1 MSKTSGERKT
11 IYLLPGVGCDEKVFN
26 KLELSGYEMVP
37 LRWLSPR
44 EGEKLK
50 DYVKRLLPQITAP
63 EPILMGLSFG
73 GIVSIELSKLI
84 KTHKI
89 IIISSIKTYH
99 ERPVKM
105 SLLYLLK
112 FYRILPARLAVR
124 FRFWQRWA
132 IGSLNYDE
140 KNLVEEMIE
149 NIDLKFNKW
158 AVDQAI
164 HWDNTDIPDNIIH
177 IHGDEDNIFP
187 NMYIRNYHRIKGGTH
202 FMIVRHAK
210 QISHIILKELEQAA
224 DAPRDENFITQTAKE
239 KKRAKAKVKSKAK
252 TKTKEKARAISRNL
266 VLKMKSPFKKKK
278 LRA

>member
-1 MSKTSGERKT
+1 MKKT
-11 IYLLPGVGCDEKVFN
+11 IYLLPGVGCDEKVFRN
-26 KLELSGYEMVP
+26 LELPGYEMVP
-37 LRWLSPR
+37 VKWLTPKKD
-44 EGEKLK
+44 ENLK
-50 DYVKRLLPQITAP
+50 AYVKRLLPQITAP
-63 EPILMGLSFG
+63 EPILLGLSFG
-73 GIVSIELSKLI
+73 GIAAIEISKLI
-84 KTHKI
+84 KTRKV

-140 KNLVEEMIE
+140 QNLVEEMIE
-149 NIDLKFNKW
+149 NIDLNFNKW

-164 HWDNTDIPDNIIH
+164 HWDNTEIPKNIVH

-187 NMYIRNYHRIKGGTH
+187 HIYIRHYHRVRGGTH

-210 QISHIILKELEQAA
+210 QISHIILHELEK
-224 DAPRDENFITQTAKE
+224 PEGAKKGE
-239 KKRAKAKVKSKAK
+239 TYEEESVKDKKKKKKKAK
-252 TKTKEKARAISRNL
+252 TKSISRKI
-266 VLKMKSPFKKKK
+266 VSRVKAPFKKK

>member
-1 MSKTSGERKT
+1 MKKT
-11 IYLLPGVGCDEKVFN
+11 IYLLPGVGCDEKVFRN
-26 KLELSGYEMVP
+26 LELPGYEMIP
-37 LRWLSPR
+37 IKWLSPL

-50 DYVKRLLPQITAP
+50 EYVKRLLPQITAP

-73 GIVSIELSKLI
+73 GIVAIEISKLI
-84 KTHKI
+84 KTHRV

-105 SLLYLLK
+105 SLLYLMK

-132 IGSLNYDE
+132 IGNLNDDE

-149 NIDLKFNKW
+149 NIDLRFNKW

-164 HWDNTDIPDNIIH
+164 HWDNTEIPPNIIH
-177 IHGDEDNIFP
+177 IHGDQDNIFP
-187 NMYIRNYHRIKGGTH
+187 HIYIRHYHRIRGGTH

-210 QISHIILKELEQAA
+210 QISHIIQRELEKAEGEPQG
-224 DAPRDENFITQTAKE
+224 EHFETQTAKE
-239 KKRAKAKVKSKAK
+239 KRRAKTKSNTRGKVKSVSRKLV
-252 TKTKEKARAISRNL
+252 EK
-266 VLKMKSPFKKKK
+266 VKKPFRKRKHS
-278 LRA
+278 

>member
-1 MSKTSGERKT
+1 MKKT
-11 IYLLPGVGCDEKVFN
+11 IYLLPGVGCDDKVFRN
-26 KLELSGYEMVP
+26 LELPDYEMVP
-37 LRWLSPR
+37 IKWLTPR
-44 EGEKLK
+44 KDEHLK
-50 DYVKRLLPQITAP
+50 EYVKRLLPQIKTDT

-73 GIVSIELSKLI
+73 GIVAVEISKLI
-84 KTHKI
+84 KTHKV

-105 SLLYLLK
+105 SLLYLMK
-112 FYRILPARLAVR
+112 FYRILPARLAIR

-149 NIDLKFNKW
+149 TIDLNFNKW

-164 HWDNTDIPDNIIH
+164 HWDNTEIPENIVH

-187 NMYIRNYHRIKGGTH
+187 NMYIRHYHRIKGGTH

-224 DAPRDENFITQTAKE
+224 NTPKGDDYITQTAKE
-239 KKRAKAKVKSKAK
+239 RKKAKPKAKSK
-252 TKTKEKARAISRNL
+252 TKTISRKL
-266 VLKMKSPFKKKK
+266 MDKVKKPFRKKKK
-278 LRA
+278 AA